1 MPEPTLLTVQ
11 NNYRCFMCA
20 VITALDSR
28 AHAHTPGPPRL
39 QASELS
45 TAQDKET
52 RPRRRQELVLGPAAA
67 GGQAVLLLEGWGH
80 QGNRG

>member
-45 TAQDKET
+45 TVRNWFWAQQQLEARLCSSWK
-52 RPRRRQELVLGPAAA
+52 A
-67 GGQAVLLLEGWGH
+67 GGTRETGGE
-80 QGNRG
+80 